1 MEREKAKDGD
11 GKYCVLQKSYISL
24 SASVS
29 QIQDE
34 NYLPPGVSLV
44 INSTFYESP
53 QLDRRYAP
61 CSALTFLFFFSSLL
75 SHQCF
80 SIRRAICGADRR
92 GRNHSLSPSDSTLR
106 EDTGV
111 FHVCSPTLC
120 DGSVQVTCRREE
132 AHNVQTFWPRARI
145 KRIDG
150 GIMNLDDTP
159 AAGGA
164 NSQGRLT
171 TSFDSHISLRPA
183 NG

>member
-1 MEREKAKDGD
+1 MVEREKAKDGD

-44 INSTFYESP
+44 INSTFYE
-53 QLDRRYAP
+53 
-61 CSALTFLFFFSSLL
+61 SLL

-145 KRIDG
+145 KR
-150 GIMNLDDTP
+150 
-159 AAGGA
+159 AV
-164 NSQGRLT
+164 
-171 TSFDSHISLRPA
+171 
-183 NG
+183 